1 MTALWLLLK
10 KDVVTELR
18 TRALASSM
26 LVFALVVVV
35 VLSLVVQPGGVPSAS
50 ARRMAA
56 SALLWLSFFFAAILG
71 LARNFAE
78 ENELGGWRGLLLT
91 PVGRESLYLG
101 KVASG
106 TVFVLAMEV
115 VVFPLFL
122 ILCGPVA
129 AGVSVPGLAAA
140 LAVTAVLATVGLVAV
155 GVLFTALASG
165 TAAREALLAG
175 LVLPVTSPVLLG
187 AVRLTSAVC
196 GGSGWGGLWRWW
208 ALLAGFDLIFLALGS
223 VLFQY
228 VVEE

>member
-1 MTALWLLLK
+1 MTTLWLLLK

-35 VLSLVVQPGGVPSAS
+35 VLSLVVQP
-50 ARRMAA
+50 ARVGTTAAGTAA

-78 ENELGGWRGLLLT
+78 ENELGAWRGLLLT

-122 ILCGPVA
+122 ILYGPVA

-187 AVRLTSAVC
+187 AVRVTSAVC

>member
-35 VLSLVVQPGGVPSAS
+35 VLSLVVRP
-50 ARRMAA
+50 ARVGTTGAATAA

-78 ENELGGWRGLLLT
+78 ENELGAWRGLLLT

-106 TVFVLAMEV
+106 TIFVLAMEV

-122 ILCGPVA
+122 ILYGPVA

-140 LAVTAVLATVGLVAV
+140 LAVTAVQATVGLVAV

-165 TAAREALLAG
+165 AAAREALLAG

-187 AVRLTSAVC
+187 AVRVTSAVC
-196 GGSGWGGLWRWW
+196 SGSGWGGLWRWW

>member
-1 MTALWLLLK
+1 MTTLWLLVK

-35 VLSLVVQPGGVPSAS
+35 VLSLVVQP
-50 ARRMAA
+50 ARVGTTGAGTAA

-78 ENELGGWRGLLLT
+78 ESELGAWRGLLLT

-106 TVFVLAMEV
+106 TVFVLAVEV

-122 ILCGPVA
+122 ILYGPVA
-129 AGVSVPGLAAA
+129 TGVSVPGLAAA

-165 TAAREALLAG
+165 TTAREALLAG

-187 AVRLTSAVC
+187 AVRVTSAVC